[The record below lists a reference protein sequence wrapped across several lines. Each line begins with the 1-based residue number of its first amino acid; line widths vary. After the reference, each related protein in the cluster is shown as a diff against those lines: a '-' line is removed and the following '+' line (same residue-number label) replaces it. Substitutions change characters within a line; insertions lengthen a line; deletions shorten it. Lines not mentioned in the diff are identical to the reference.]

1 MCFPG
6 EEKRLAAGSNV
17 GGFFFGGFVNF
28 AFRIANAKL
37 TPQDYQSVQTTDRD
51 AWIKFKKW

>member
-37 TPQDYQSVQTTDRD
+37 TPQDYQSIQTTD
-51 AWIKFKKW
+51 

>member
-17 GGFFFGGFVNF
+17 GGFFFGDFVNITLS
-28 AFRIANAKL
+28 IANAKL
-37 TPQDYQSVQTTDRD
+37 TPQHYQSEQTTD
-51 AWIKFKKW
+51 